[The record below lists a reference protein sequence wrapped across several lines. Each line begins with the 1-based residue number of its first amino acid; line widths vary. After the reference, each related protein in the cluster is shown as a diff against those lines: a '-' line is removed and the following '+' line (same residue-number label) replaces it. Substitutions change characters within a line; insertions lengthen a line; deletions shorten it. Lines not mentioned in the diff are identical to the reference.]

1 MTILK
6 VSQPSASNTQQ
17 TLSLKTRKTMKKLIF
32 GILATFLFV
41 NLVFAQNDAPKIT
54 KAEIR
59 QAQQLAARFYNRYAQ
74 TQDVEPLIK
83 EFFISDFGKWY
94 KDSLSKEDNED
105 NAKLKNVTA
114 KDVTRFYASWINY
127 YYLYFN
133 SVNFVQMQQPKI
145 SDHDAERI
153 VEKEIEKQIL
163 LEQQLG
169 NKTFASLNASKQYDP
184 RMNLG
189 EDWEIESLRK
199 TQIILYILRKV
210 ESKFRNGAKKNL
222 PKTRFHFLPKDIK
235 VERFE
240 NNEEFNFPEKTI
252 VYDVWNTKLGSDY
265 NPSNMFLVKE
275 KRKLKVVMVIPP
287 PK

>member
-1 MTILK
+1 
-6 VSQPSASNTQQ
+6 
-17 TLSLKTRKTMKKLIF
+17 MKKLIF